1 MLSDHLLKC
10 PTFEEKLKLSIPPDF
25 SLFFLFCLINLTEDS
40 REVNVQPGRN
50 FVRFNKICLISY
62 NCCNIGSL

>member
-25 SLFFLFCLINLTEDS
+25 SLFFLFCLINLRTAEKLM
-40 REVNVQPGRN
+40 
-50 FVRFNKICLISY
+50 FNLVGTLLGLIKFA
-62 NCCNIGSL
+62 